1 MAPQKH
7 QKFRCGQRL
16 CSLFSRSER
25 LGLVWSVQ
33 AVSYTHTITI
43 KRASNATKKAP
54 TPTDLNQKISAQVES
69 RLVVSREHFMILLS
83 APMSLRDRLIIEL
96 PTLQGF
102 RAGEVSNFQA
112 EYANFERGLIGVM
125 DTKKHRLFWNPMR
138 RIMASHLDQ
147 YMEITGIR
155 YGTLIQPLPGAPH
168 TGRKPGSKTLGV
180 GLSIKHLETVWKI
193 RCIENNL
200 PVMSPRMGR
209 AIFAVWWMR
218 IKHKPIGYLKV
229 QLRHDKIEST
239 EKYWEK
245 ILDFDDLMDEFQDAD
260 REDDCFSKAAALGGH
275 RDRMFQENT
284 EEVQA

>member
-1 MAPQKH
+1 MI
-7 QKFRCGQRL
+7 QRSVL
-16 CSLFSRSER
+16 A
-25 LGLVWSVQ
+25 WSVQ
-33 AVSYTHTITI
+33 ALVCTRTITI
-43 KRASNATKKAP
+43 NKTPDSSRKAP
-54 TPTDLNQKISAQVES
+54 THDTLSQPARERGES

-83 APMSLRDRLIIEL
+83 APMPLRDRLIIEL
-96 PTLQGF
+96 PVLQGF

-138 RIMASHLDQ
+138 RIMAAHLDQ
-147 YMEITGIR
+147 YMEQMGIR
-155 YGTLIQPLPGAPH
+155 HGTLIQPLPGAPH

-180 GLSIKHLETVWKI
+180 GLSIKTIEHIWAI
-193 RCIENNL
+193 RCIENDL

-239 EKYWEK
+239 ESYWEN
-245 ILDFDDLMDEFQDAD
+245 ILDFDDLVAEFQDAD
-260 REDDCFSKAAALGGH
+260 TDDDVFSKAAALGGQ
-275 RDRMFQENT
+275 RGRMFQSST
-284 EEVQA
+284 IEVKP